1 MQRLKNRLQAFT
13 FNILDIDDKRV
24 YSDFYDTR
32 RENCVLLKIVQEFIE
47 IKVWPLLIFL
57 LLTQ

>member
-13 FNILDIDDKRV
+13 FSILDIDDKRV
-24 YSDFYDTR
+24 YWDFYDTC

-47 IKVWPLLIFL
+47 IKVWPLLIFFL
-57 LLTQ
+57 FTQ